1 MAMNNY
7 GLGITFTAKDNASK
21 IIRRMGQSMDLLARQ
36 SKRMSR
42 DFRRVSRGIKLL
54 SRNARM
60 ASSAFK
66 GMKSGVSSASK
77 VSSSMTNKISGTATS
92 VDKLSNSSK
101 KASNNVG
108 KLNRSMNKSVS
119 SADKMNDSIK
129 QAFYTMS
136 SGQMVFNRG
145 VRTMKAFGSTVTQ
158 FADFEHAL
166 AGVGAKMGA
175 TGKELA
181 ILEKAAIQAGV
192 ATQFSPTQAVEGLSE
207 LASKGLNATDA
218 IKTLLPALDLAAAG
232 QLSVGEATNAVIGT
246 IKAYGMEL
254 GNAGIV
260 TDKLLKITSITGMQS
275 KDFEAG
281 LSKAAAAGSVYGQ
294 SLDETLVSLGLM
306 RNMNIDATVATT
318 AYRSAL
324 QKIATDKGAQKS
336 IRKYTDIY
344 DKMTGKMRPV
354 LTILSDL
361 KTATAHLS
369 KEEQTKIAVSAV
381 GARGLFMFAAASKAS
396 AKQMKN
402 GTMRTLEGAEA
413 IGHLREQIGTAEG
426 TSKKFINTLQ
436 DTMKGQAKLISGTLQ
451 TIAIM
456 LGKSLGT
463 YLKPVLKVIY
473 KGLSSFVIVLRDMNP
488 KIKAVVASIG
498 IMVGAFIALAGAVM
512 VYQGV
517 ISLVG
522 PMSVKALMMMRGAM
536 TKLMVSAPYILA
548 LAAAFFVLYKAYS
561 ENWGG
566 FRDGVNSFL
575 GGFKDGLMIVWKGIK
590 GVGGAIAWMGGLVVS
605 LIDNLSSMWS
615 VASETPGGKSISW
628 LKDAGKYVG
637 ILVGG
642 LFALK
647 LAMIAFKAG
656 MIIFKAGAIIYS
668 VGAGIMTVASTALS
682 FAFWSILVPLLPI
695 IATVALVAGA
705 FYLLYRAFTDFDGLM
720 SDLKTAFYAVGRAI
734 KWVWDGVIGAISKS
748 IAWIGRQ
755 IQKIV
760 DKALWAKRQVAKL
773 NPANAIGGVG
783 RVLKERM
790 EEAKAKNDAKLAGG
804 EGTTET
810 AMPAKATNNNKTTV
824 IVQETKQAPP
834 NINVNVEL
842 DGEKMDKNMSARY
855 KAYQAQIGKPVS
867 VISG

>member
-21 IIRRMGQSMDLLARQ
+21 IIRRMGQSMDQLARQ
-36 SKRMSR
+36 SKRMSK
-42 DFRRVSRGIKLL
+42 DFRRVSRVVKLL
-54 SRNARM
+54 SRNVRM
-60 ASSAFK
+60 ASNSFK

-77 VSSSMTNKISGTATS
+77 VSVGMANKINGTATS

-101 KASNNVG
+101 KASNNVR
-108 KLNRSMNKSVS
+108 KLNNSMNKSVS

-145 VRTMKAFGSTVTQ
+145 VRVMKTFGSTVTQ

-175 TGKELA
+175 TSGQLKL
-181 ILEKAAIQAGV
+181 LETAAIQAGV

-207 LASKGLNATDA
+207 LASKGLNAKDA

-246 IKAYGMEL
+246 MKAYGMEL
-254 GNAGIV
+254 GRAGIV

-324 QKIATDKGAQKS
+324 QKIATDKGAQRS

-354 LTILSDL
+354 LTILTDL
-361 KTATAHLS
+361 KKATAHLS

-381 GARGLFMFAAASKAS
+381 GARGLFLFAAASKAS
-396 AKQMKN
+396 AKEMKN
-402 GTMRTLEGAEA
+402 GTSRTLEGADA
-413 IGHLREQIGTAEG
+413 IGHLRDQIGMAEG

-436 DTMKGQAKLISGTLQ
+436 DTMKGQAKLISGTMD

-456 LGKSLGT
+456 LGKSLGV

-473 KGLSSFVIVLRDMNP
+473 KGLSRFVIILRDMNP
-488 KIKAVVASIG
+488 KVKAVIASIG
-498 IMVGAFIALAGAVM
+498 ILVGAFIALAGAVM

-522 PMSVKALMMMRGAM
+522 PMSVKALGMMRTGM
-536 TKLMVSAPYILA
+536 TKLMASAPMILA
-548 LAAAFFVLYKAYS
+548 IAAALFVLYKDYS

-566 FRDGVNSFL
+566 FRDGVDSFL
-575 GGFKDGLMIVWKGIK
+575 SGFKDGLMIVWDGIK

-628 LKDAGKYVG
+628 LKDAGKYMG
-637 ILVGG
+637 ILVGT
-642 LFALK
+642 LFGIK
-647 LAMIAFKAG
+647 LAMIAYKAG
-656 MIIFKAGAIIYS
+656 MIIFHAGAIIFS
-668 VGAGIMTVASTALS
+668 VGATIMSVASTALS
-682 FAFWSILVPLLPI
+682 FAFWQLLLPLTPI
-695 IATVALVAGA
+695 LIAVGLVAGA

-720 SDLKTAFYAVGRAI
+720 SDLKSAFYAVGRAI
-734 KWVWDGVIGAISKS
+734 KWVWDGVIGAITASV
-748 IAWIGRQ
+748 AWIGRQ
-755 IQKIV
+755 IQKVV
-760 DKALWAKRQVAKL
+760 DKALWAKNKIQSIIPTV
-773 NPANAIGGVG
+773 GGVG
-783 RVLKERM
+783 DKVKAII
-790 EEAKAKNDAKLAGG
+790 EEHRAKQASESAGSG

-810 AMPAKATNNNKTTV
+810 AMPAKAMINNNKTTV
-824 IVQETKQAPP
+824 VVQEAKQAPP
-834 NINVNVEL
+834 NVNVNVEL
-842 DGEKMDKNMSARY
+842 DGEKMSKKLSAEY
-855 KAYQAQIGKPVS
+855 KAYQAQIGQPVS
-867 VISG
+867 VISR